1 MPGCHLFTSTLEVSV
16 RLKGCRQELP
26 LRQGLKSIIGYLSD
40 RTVDKLPVMT
50 ATTGVYFRRE
60 DYASFWVRALVD
72 VIDFSILGAFC
83 AGLAI
88 VMLMIFPPDRST
100 VNLILLASSAA
111 GNLYFVV
118 LKHSRLRTFGYRVG
132 RIKIVGSD
140 GNLPSYNSLVW
151 RSLFGLLGPLNWLD
165 SIWLVNDKH
174 SQALRDKF
182 AGTYVVK
189 TDARPAGGGKTV
201 FRLYEIALYN
211 FIFREVQVEATHV
224 AK

>member
-1 MPGCHLFTSTLEVSV
+1 LGPGT
-16 RLKGCRQELP
+16 RR
-26 LRQGLKSIIGYLSD
+26 RD
-40 RTVDKLPVMT
+40 R
-50 ATTGVYFRRE
+50 
-60 DYASFWVRALVD
+60 
-72 VIDFSILGAFC
+72 FSILGAFC

-88 VMLMIFPPDRST
+88 VMLMILPPDRST

-118 LKHSRLRTFGYRVG
+118 LKHSTLRTFGYRVG

-189 TDARPAGGGKTV
+189 TDARPAGGGRLCFAFTRSPYITSCSER
-201 FRLYEIALYN
+201 FRLKRLTWPNRADLSN
-211 FIFREVQVEATHV
+211 S
-224 AK
+224 

>member
-1 MPGCHLFTSTLEVSV
+1 
-16 RLKGCRQELP
+16 
-26 LRQGLKSIIGYLSD
+26 
-40 RTVDKLPVMT
+40 MT

-72 VIDFSILGAFC
+72 VIDFFIFGAFC

-88 VMLMIFPPDRST
+88 FTLIIFPPDRST

-118 LKHSRLRTFGYRVG
+118 LKHSRFRTLGYRVG
-132 RIKIVGSD
+132 RVRIVALD
-140 GNLPSYNSLVW
+140 GNPPTYNSLVW

-165 SIWLVNDKH
+165 SIWLFNDKH
-174 SQALRDKF
+174 RQALRDKF

-189 TDARPAGGGKTV
+189 TEAQPAGGGKIV
-201 FRLYEIALYN
+201 FSLYEIALYN
-211 FIFREVQVEATHV
+211 FMFREIQVEATQV
-224 AK
+224 SK